1 MQKHTS
7 LYLDLL
13 RVMAAFAVFFSHI
26 TREKLSGGNQFVVS
40 LGQFGQEG
48 VAIFFVISG
57 IVIAY
62 VSREKEHDFR
72 SYIVARLG
80 RLWSVMLPALVLT
93 VILDSTGRA
102 IAPGMYE
109 SSVIPAWGFNLSS
122 LWNFLSP
129 ALFLNKIAFLSA
141 EPGTNGPF
149 WSLCFEF
156 WYYILFAIAFYLKGL
171 GRVVAFVLAAVVAGP
186 GILILFPIWALGLLV
201 YKAVRRPVHA
211 RLNIAVWA
219 MSSLVLVCLMVFKY
233 KLAALIAAAFGLSSS
248 SVEIA
253 SHISHFAV
261 GAICAI
267 NIVCYNAAGG
277 LRLLQ
282 NVRIERVIRYLAAR
296 SFSLY
301 LYQAPCLFFFGAI
314 TYHMGFSLA
323 RLVLVIALSLI
334 AILLLAEI
342 TETRKKWFVIMVDRL
357 IPNRNTKQ
365 AMLAPSGGV
374 S

>member
-1 MQKHTS
+1 M
-7 LYLDLL
+7 
-13 RVMAAFAVFFSHI
+13 
-26 TREKLSGGNQFVVS
+26 VS

-62 VSREKEHDFR
+62 VSSEKEHDFR

-93 VILDSTGRA
+93 VILDSSGRA

-129 ALFLNKIAFLSA
+129 ALFLNKIAFMSA

-156 WYYILFAIAFYLKGL
+156 WYYVLFAIAFYLKGL
-171 GRVVAFVLAAVVAGP
+171 RRVVAFVLAAVVAGP

-201 YKAVRRPVHA
+201 YNSVRRPVGA
-211 RLNIAVWA
+211 RLNIAFWA
-219 MSSLVLVCLMVFKY
+219 MSSLVLVCLMAFKY
-233 KLAALIAAAFGLSSS
+233 KIAALIAAAFGISSS
-248 SVEIA
+248 SMEIA

-267 NIVCYNAAGG
+267 NIVCYNATGG
-277 LRLLQ
+277 LRLLR
-282 NVRIERVIRYLAAR
+282 NVRIERLIRYLAAR

-314 TYHMGFSLA
+314 TYQMGFSLA
-323 RLVLVIALSLI
+323 RLVLVIALSLT

-342 TETRKKWFVIMVDRL
+342 TETRKKWFVVMVDRL
-357 IPNRNTKQ
+357 IPKRNTKK
-365 AMLAPSGGV
+365 AMLAPSGGI